1 MPITFIGFS
10 LLLCYHMHHH
20 HQCNITFCGS
30 TVVSICRSATLDRW
44 NVSITVRWFALKPR
58 SGVSRRFDWMIPLT
72 FLLMHHEVNICGFG
86 SKVTTTIGL
95 TAMMSAPRK
104 LWCIYSKATALYSFL
119 SACSTIF
126 LGLVLSL
133 MTTIQVQFEQRGLDQ
148 FLDQFWGVIQDLV
161 WWECDDRT
169 WRARFEPLWIKTV
182 TSDVPKI
189 PEGLKILPASG
200 DFTLSPNL
208 PLWATNE
215 QGKSYTW

>member
-30 TVVSICRSATLDRW
+30 TVVLICRSATLERW

-72 FLLMHHEVNICGFG
+72 FLLMHREVNICGFG

-95 TAMMSAPRK
+95 TAMMSAHRK

-126 LGLVLSL
+126 LGLILSL
-133 MTTIQVQFEQRGLDQ
+133 MTTIQVQFEQGGLDQ
-148 FLDQFWGVIQDLV
+148 FRNSSEVSYKIWFGKSVTTVPGVRGLNHY
-161 WWECDDRT
+161 
-169 WRARFEPLWIKTV
+169 
-182 TSDVPKI
+182 
-189 PEGLKILPASG
+189 GLKLW
-200 DFTLSPNL
+200 
-208 PLWATNE
+208 PLTF
-215 QGKSYTW
+215 QKYLKD

>member
-20 HQCNITFCGS
+20 HRCNITFCGS
-30 TVVSICRSATLDRW
+30 TVVLICRSATLEQW

-72 FLLMHHEVNICGFG
+72 FLLMHREVNICGFG

-95 TAMMSAPRK
+95 TAMMSAHRK
-104 LWCIYSKATALYSFL
+104 LWCVYSEATALYSFL

-126 LGLVLSL
+126 LGLILSL

-148 FLDQFWGVIQDLV
+148 FRNSSEVSYKIWFGESVTTVPGLRGLDHYGSKLFWLP
-161 WWECDDRT
+161 ER
-169 WRARFEPLWIKTV
+169 WRFKYLN
-182 TSDVPKI
+182 D
-189 PEGLKILPASG
+189 
-200 DFTLSPNL
+200 
-208 PLWATNE
+208 
-215 QGKSYTW
+215 

>member
-20 HQCNITFCGS
+20 HRCNITFCGS
-30 TVVSICRSATLDRW
+30 TVVLICRSATLERW

-72 FLLMHHEVNICGFG
+72 FLLMHREVNICGFG

-95 TAMMSAPRK
+95 TAMMSAHRK

-126 LGLVLSL
+126 LGLILSL

-148 FLDQFWGVIQDLV
+148 FRNSSEVSYKIWFGKSVTTVPGVQGLNHY
-161 WWECDDRT
+161 
-169 WRARFEPLWIKTV
+169 
-182 TSDVPKI
+182 
-189 PEGLKILPASG
+189 GLKLW
-200 DFTLSPNL
+200 
-208 PLWATNE
+208 PLTF
-215 QGKSYTW
+215 QKYLKD

>member
-20 HQCNITFCGS
+20 HRCNITFCGS
-30 TVVSICRSATLDRW
+30 TVVLICRSATLERW

-72 FLLMHHEVNICGFG
+72 FLLMHREVNICGFG

-95 TAMMSAPRK
+95 TAMMSAHRK
-104 LWCIYSKATALYSFL
+104 LWCVYSEATALYSFL

-126 LGLVLSL
+126 LGLILSL

-148 FLDQFWGVIQDLV
+148 FRNSSEVSYKIWFGKSVTTVPGVQGLNHY
-161 WWECDDRT
+161 
-169 WRARFEPLWIKTV
+169 
-182 TSDVPKI
+182 
-189 PEGLKILPASG
+189 GLKLW
-200 DFTLSPNL
+200 
-208 PLWATNE
+208 PLTF
-215 QGKSYTW
+215 QKYLKD

>member
-20 HQCNITFCGS
+20 HRCNITFCGS
-30 TVVSICRSATLDRW
+30 TVVLTCRSATLERW

-72 FLLMHHEVNICGFG
+72 FLLMHREVNICGFG

-95 TAMMSAPRK
+95 TAMMSAHRK

-126 LGLVLSL
+126 LGLILSL

-148 FLDQFWGVIQDLV
+148 FRNSSEVSYKIWFGKSVTTVPGVQGLNHY
-161 WWECDDRT
+161 
-169 WRARFEPLWIKTV
+169 
-182 TSDVPKI
+182 
-189 PEGLKILPASG
+189 GLKLW
-200 DFTLSPNL
+200 
-208 PLWATNE
+208 PLTF
-215 QGKSYTW
+215 QKYLKD

>member
-30 TVVSICRSATLDRW
+30 TVVLICRSATLERW

-72 FLLMHHEVNICGFG
+72 FLLMHREVNICGFG

-95 TAMMSAPRK
+95 TAMMSAHRK

-126 LGLVLSL
+126 LGLILSL

-148 FLDQFWGVIQDLV
+148 FRNSSEVSYKIWFGKSVTTVPGVQGLNHY
-161 WWECDDRT
+161 
-169 WRARFEPLWIKTV
+169 
-182 TSDVPKI
+182 
-189 PEGLKILPASG
+189 GLKLW
-200 DFTLSPNL
+200 
-208 PLWATNE
+208 PLTF
-215 QGKSYTW
+215 QKYLKD

>member
-72 FLLMHHEVNICGFG
+72 FLLMHREVNICGFG

-95 TAMMSAPRK
+95 TAMMSAHRK

-126 LGLVLSL
+126 LGLILSL

-148 FLDQFWGVIQDLV
+148 FRNSSEVSYKIWFG
-161 WWECDDRT
+161 ESMT
-169 WRARFEPLWIKTV
+169 TV
-182 TSDVPKI
+182 PGLRGLNHY
-189 PEGLKILPASG
+189 GLKLW
-200 DFTLSPNL
+200 
-208 PLWATNE
+208 PLTF
-215 QGKSYTW
+215 QKYLKD